1 MDQKSVLTIAGSDS
15 SGGAGIQAD
24 LKTFEAHGVY
34 GMSVITALTAQNTLG
49 VQGVMPVSADFIGK
63 QLRSVFE
70 DILPDA
76 VKIGML
82 PDDEAMLVVAETIDE
97 YKCKNVVLDPVLSS
111 TSGTELTRAKAQSTL
126 KRELFSRA
134 RLITPNIPEAEKLSE
149 MAISSSQDMEQAAEF
164 LAAEF
169 GCNVL
174 LKGGH
179 SSDFGTGAKSGD
191 DSFFDN
197 TSNDLLLINQEREMH
212 IDAVKEIST
221 EKTNDLENVIDKLT
235 EGAEPFVKVWLC
247 GERIDNPNT
256 HGTGCTLSSAIASNL
271 ALGMDLETAVK
282 YAKKYIEACIR
293 ARLEIGHGRGPL
305 YHGVSCRMSEEI

>member
-134 RLITPNIPEAEKLSE
+134 RLITPNIPEAERLSE
-149 MAISSSQDMEQAAEF
+149 LVISSSQDMEKAAEF
-164 LAAEF
+164 LAESY
-169 GCNVL
+169 GCSVL

-179 SSDFGTGAKSGD
+179 SVGFGAEEGNKDGS
-191 DSFFDN
+191 SFAN
-197 TSNDLLLINQEREMH
+197 TSNDLLLINLKRERH
-212 IDAVKEIST
+212 ILK
-221 EKTNDLENVIDKLT
+221 
-235 EGAEPFVKVWLC
+235 GAEPFVKVWLC

>member
-49 VQGVMPVSADFIGK
+49 VQEVMTVSADFIGK

-70 DILPDA
+70 DIVPDA

-82 PDDEAMLVVAETIDE
+82 PDDEAMLAVAEKIDE

-111 TSGTELTRAKAQSTL
+111 TSGTELTRAKALATL
-126 KRELFSRA
+126 KRELFSRV

-149 MAISSSQDMEQAAEF
+149 MEISSSKDMEKAAEF
-164 LAAEF
+164 LAGEY
-169 GCNVL
+169 GCSVL

-179 SSDFGTGAKSGD
+179 SSDFGDGGSSEDG
-191 DSFFDN
+191 SSFDN

-235 EGAEPFVKVWLC
+235 EGGRPFVKVWLC

-256 HGTGCTLSSAIASNL
+256 HGTGCTLSSAIAGNL

-293 ARLEIGHGRGPL
+293 AGLKIGHGRGPL
-305 YHGVSCRMSEEI
+305 YHGVSGLMSEGN

>member
-49 VQGVMPVSADFIGK
+49 VQGVMTVSADFIGK

-70 DILPDA
+70 DIVPDA

-82 PDDEAMLVVAETIDE
+82 PDDEAMLAVAEKIDE

-149 MAISSSQDMEQAAEF
+149 MAISSSQDMEKAAEF
-164 LAAEF
+164 LAAEY
-169 GCNVL
+169 GCSVL

-191 DSFFDN
+191 DSSFDN

-221 EKTNDLENVIDKLT
+221 EKTNDLENAIDKLT
-235 EGAEPFVKVWLC
+235 EGGGPFVKVWLC

-256 HGTGCTLSSAIASNL
+256 HGTGCTLSSAIAGNL

-282 YAKKYIEACIR
+282 YAKKYIEACII
-293 ARLEIGHGRGPL
+293 AGLKIGHGRGPL
-305 YHGVSCRMSEEI
+305 YHGVISHMGEEN